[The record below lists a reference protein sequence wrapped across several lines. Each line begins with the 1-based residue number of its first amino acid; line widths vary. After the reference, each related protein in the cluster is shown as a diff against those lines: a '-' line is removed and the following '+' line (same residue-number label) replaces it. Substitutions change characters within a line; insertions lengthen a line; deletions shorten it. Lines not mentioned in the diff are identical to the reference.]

1 LAHGRCSI
9 NVCTMNIIYI
19 WLTYIYVYVCIY
31 TSELEVENG
40 LQRSHIY
47 YFDCYRRIF
56 FEIESHYLAQAIPKL
71 FQSSKCWDYRHITPW
86 WAL

>member
-19 WLTYIYVYVCIY
+19 WLTYIYVYVC
-31 TSELEVENG
+31 
-40 LQRSHIY
+40 IY